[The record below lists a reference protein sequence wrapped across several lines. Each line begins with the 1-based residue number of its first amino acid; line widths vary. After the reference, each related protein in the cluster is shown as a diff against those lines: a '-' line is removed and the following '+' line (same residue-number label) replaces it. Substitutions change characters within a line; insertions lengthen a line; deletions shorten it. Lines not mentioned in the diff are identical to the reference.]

1 MYLGVIKATI
11 KGRKRPVKVWHN
23 APRDFILE
31 WSGGRI
37 HAVWIDGTFDEFI
50 ELTLRYAT

>member
-11 KGRKRPVKVWHN
+11 RGRKRPVKVWHN